1 LHPDV
6 TKKTIHP
13 INIMKNK
20 YQEQFT
26 LSLAMGLFIC
36 FFYVE
41 KIEAKI
47 ELLDRVVAVVDSGV
61 VMESQLNQRVRDII
75 DRLRSDGM
83 ELPPKEVLEEQVL
96 ERLIVEEIQLQ
107 IGEQAGVKISDAE
120 LNRALSMIASENS
133 MNLEQFKESLDA
145 NNDSYIK
152 LRDQV
157 RKELIIQRVQ
167 RGKVG
172 ANIEI
177 SEQEIE
183 NFLNS
188 EEGRSRL
195 AEQYNVQQILLSL
208 SSSAP
213 ENKVNLVKEKGTNL
227 IKRYKEGESF
237 EKLAATYSS
246 DQNALEGGSLGWRKS
261 SELPTLFSNV
271 VVKMKVGEISELI
284 RSGAGFHI
292 IRLAEK
298 RGDVVKF
305 EDQTLVRHILMQSS
319 EIRSENQTKELINEI
334 YQELI
339 DGEDFKQLARQHS
352 EDPGS
357 KMEGGELGWSSPD
370 TFDPAFEAVMNS
382 VDVGEMSKPFQS
394 SFGWH
399 ILEVLDRR
407 NEDISDEVR
416 KNRAYSII
424 FNRKFEQ
431 ELQRTLIE
439 LRSESYVDIKLNT

>member
-1 LHPDV
+1 MKSNY
-6 TKKTIHP
+6 KK
-13 INIMKNK
+13 NL
-20 YQEQFT
+20 T
-26 LSLAMGLFIC
+26 LSVLIGFLLSS
-36 FFYVE
+36 FFSE
-41 KIEAKI
+41 RMEAKI
-47 ELLDRVVAVVDSGV
+47 ELIDRVIAVVDSGV
-61 VMESQLNQRVRDII
+61 IMESELNLRVQDII
-75 DRLRSDGM
+75 GRLRSEGT
-83 ELPPKEVLEEQVL
+83 ELPPKELLEEQVL
-96 ERLIVEEIQLQ
+96 ERLIIEEIQLQ
-107 IGEQAGVKISDAE
+107 IGDSAGVKISDAE
-120 LNRALSMIASENS
+120 LNRALSMLASQNS

-145 NNDSYIK
+145 NNSSYSK
-152 LRDQV
+152 LRDSV

-188 EEGRSRL
+188 EEGRSKL
-195 AEQYNVQQILLSL
+195 AEEYNVQQILLSL
-208 SSSAP
+208 NSEAP
-213 ENKVNLVKEKGTNL
+213 ESIVNSTKEKGAD
-227 IKRYKEGESF
+227 IIRRYNEGESF

-246 DQNALEGGSLGWRKS
+246 DQNALEGGSLGWRKAT
-261 SELPTLFSNV
+261 ELPTLFSDV
-271 VVKMKVGEISELI
+271 VTKMKVGEASELI

-298 RGDVVKF
+298 KGDVVKF
-305 EDQTLVRHILMQSS
+305 EDQTLVRHILVQPS
-319 EIRSENQTKELINEI
+319 EIRSEKQTKDLMNEI
-334 YQELI
+334 YQKLA

-357 KMEGGELGWSSPD
+357 KMEGGELGWSAPD

-382 VDVGEMSKPFQS
+382 VDIGVFSTPFQS

-407 NEDISDEVR
+407 NEDISDDVR

-439 LRSESYVDIKLNT
+439 LRSESYVDIKLNS

>member
-1 LHPDV
+1 MKSNY
-6 TKKTIHP
+6 KK
-13 INIMKNK
+13 NL
-20 YQEQFT
+20 T
-26 LSLAMGLFIC
+26 LSVLIGFLLSS
-36 FFYVE
+36 FFSE
-41 KIEAKI
+41 RMEAKI
-47 ELLDRVVAVVDSGV
+47 ELIDRVIAVVDSGV
-61 VMESQLNQRVRDII
+61 IMESELNLRVQDII
-75 DRLRSDGM
+75 GRLRSEGT
-83 ELPPKEVLEEQVL
+83 ELPPKELLEEQVL
-96 ERLIVEEIQLQ
+96 ERLIIEEIQLQ
-107 IGEQAGVKISDAE
+107 IGDSAGVKISDAE
-120 LNRALSMIASENS
+120 LNRALSMLASQNS

-145 NNDSYIK
+145 NNSSYSK
-152 LRDQV
+152 LRDSV

-188 EEGRSRL
+188 EEGRSKL

-208 SSSAP
+208 NSEAP
-213 ENKVNLVKEKGTNL
+213 ESIVNSTKEKGAD
-227 IKRYKEGESF
+227 IIRRYNEGESF

-246 DQNALEGGSLGWRKS
+246 DQNALEGGSLGWRKAN
-261 SELPTLFSNV
+261 ELPTLFSDV
-271 VVKMKVGEISELI
+271 VAEMKVGEASELI

-298 RGDVVKF
+298 KGDVVKF
-305 EDQTLVRHILMQSS
+305 EDQTLVRHILVQPS
-319 EIRSENQTKELINEI
+319 EIRSEKQTKDLMNEI
-334 YQELI
+334 YQKLV

-357 KMEGGELGWSSPD
+357 KMEGGELGWSAPD

-382 VDVGEMSKPFQS
+382 VDIGVFSTPFQS

-407 NEDISDEVR
+407 NEDISDDVR

-439 LRSESYVDIKLNT
+439 LRSESYVDIKLNS

>member
-1 LHPDV
+1 MKSNY
-6 TKKTIHP
+6 KK
-13 INIMKNK
+13 NL
-20 YQEQFT
+20 T
-26 LSLAMGLFIC
+26 LSVLIGFLLSS
-36 FFYVE
+36 FFSE
-41 KIEAKI
+41 RMEAKI
-47 ELLDRVVAVVDSGV
+47 ELIDRVIAVVDSGV
-61 VMESQLNQRVRDII
+61 IMESELNLRVQDII
-75 DRLRSDGM
+75 GRLRSEGT
-83 ELPPKEVLEEQVL
+83 ELPPKELLEEQVL
-96 ERLIVEEIQLQ
+96 ERLIIEEIQLQ
-107 IGEQAGVKISDAE
+107 IGDSAGVKISDAE
-120 LNRALSMIASENS
+120 LNRALSMLASQNS

-145 NNDSYIK
+145 NNSSYSK
-152 LRDQV
+152 LRDSV

-188 EEGRSRL
+188 EEGRSKL

-208 SSSAP
+208 NSEAP
-213 ENKVNLVKEKGTNL
+213 ESKVNSTKEKGAD
-227 IKRYKEGESF
+227 IIRRYNEGESF

-246 DQNALEGGSLGWRKS
+246 DQNALEGGSLGWRKAT
-261 SELPTLFSNV
+261 ELPTLFSDV
-271 VVKMKVGEISELI
+271 VTKMKVGEASELI

-305 EDQTLVRHILMQSS
+305 EDQTLVRHILVQPS
-319 EIRSENQTKELINEI
+319 EIRSEKQTKDLINEI
-334 YQELI
+334 FQKLD

-357 KMEGGELGWSSPD
+357 KMEGGELGWSAPD
-370 TFDPAFEAVMNS
+370 TFDPAFEGVMNS
-382 VDVGEMSKPFQS
+382 ADIGEVSTPFQS

-407 NEDISDEVR
+407 NEDISDDVR

-439 LRSESYVDIKLNT
+439 LRSESYVDIKLNS

>member
-1 LHPDV
+1 MKSNY
-6 TKKTIHP
+6 KK
-13 INIMKNK
+13 NL
-20 YQEQFT
+20 T
-26 LSLAMGLFIC
+26 LSVLIGFLLSS
-36 FFYVE
+36 FFSE
-41 KIEAKI
+41 RMEAKI
-47 ELLDRVVAVVDSGV
+47 ELIDRVIAVVDSGV
-61 VMESQLNQRVRDII
+61 IMESELNLRVQDII
-75 DRLRSDGM
+75 GRLRSEGT
-83 ELPPKEVLEEQVL
+83 ELPPKELLEEQVL
-96 ERLIVEEIQLQ
+96 ERLIIEEIQLQ
-107 IGEQAGVKISDAE
+107 IGDSAGVKISDAE
-120 LNRALSMIASENS
+120 LNRALSMLASQNS

-145 NNDSYIK
+145 NNSSYSK
-152 LRDQV
+152 LRDSV

-188 EEGRSRL
+188 EEGRSKL

-208 SSSAP
+208 NSEAP
-213 ENKVNLVKEKGTNL
+213 ESKVNSTKEKGAD
-227 IKRYKEGESF
+227 IIRRYNEGESF

-246 DQNALEGGSLGWRKS
+246 DQNALEGGSLGWRKAT
-261 SELPTLFSNV
+261 ELPTLFSDV
-271 VVKMKVGEISELI
+271 VTKMKLGEASELI

-305 EDQTLVRHILMQSS
+305 EDQTLVRHILVQPS
-319 EIRSENQTKELINEI
+319 EIRSEKQTKDLMNEI
-334 YQELI
+334 FQKLV

-357 KMEGGELGWSSPD
+357 KMEGGELGWSAPD
-370 TFDPAFEAVMNS
+370 TFDPAFEGVMNS
-382 VDVGEMSKPFQS
+382 ADIGEVSTPFQS

-407 NEDISDEVR
+407 NEDISDDVR

-439 LRSESYVDIKLNT
+439 LRSESYVDIKLNS